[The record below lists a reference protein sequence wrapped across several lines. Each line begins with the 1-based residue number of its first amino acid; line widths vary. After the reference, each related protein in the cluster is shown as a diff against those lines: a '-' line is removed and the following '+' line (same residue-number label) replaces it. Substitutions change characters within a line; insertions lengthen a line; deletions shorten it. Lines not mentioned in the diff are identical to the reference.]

1 MSNGEFDIAII
12 GSGPAGAHA
21 ALCGARKGLDVA
33 VFEEHKRAGEPVHCG
48 ECLSDL
54 AISKFNFTLPAE
66 AVSAKVKGVRVIFP
80 DGHSTVLNEGGVV
93 LEKHAF
99 EQYISK
105 SAEENGAKYFYSA
118 RVNGLARHG
127 GAWEITTGAQ
137 THSSKIVIDA
147 SGVAQASSKLLA
159 MEQESSTVL
168 GAQYLMEDIPQDGY
182 LDFYLWPRLAPNGYL
197 WMIPKSDGRAN
208 VGLVTDEKAKVKA
221 YLNQFVKEM
230 GWDKKKTQKS
240 FGGLIPSSGPLPQT
254 YDDGLM
260 LVGDAAGFTSPLFEG
275 GTHLGLMSGKFAA
288 DVAAMAV
295 SAKEYDSR
303 VLCQYERLWSAE
315 FPDYSKLIAGK
326 EALYSFTDAELDQI
340 GKSLPKE
347 LSSMS
352 VLDKAGILLKILSMN
367 PGLVGKNAIGALMGF
382 GYSRASYYGW

>member
-1 MSNGEFDIAII
+1 GEFDVAII
-12 GSGPAGAHA
+12 GSGPAGSHA
-21 ALCGARKGLDVA
+21 ALCSAQKGLDVA
-33 VFEEHKRAGEPVHCG
+33 VFEEHKMAGEPVHCG

-54 AISKFNFTLPAE
+54 AISKFKFTLPPE

-80 DGHSTVLNEGGVV
+80 DGHSTVLNESGVV

-99 EQYISK
+99 EQHISK
-105 SAEENGAKYFYSA
+105 RAEESGAKYFYSS
-118 RVNGLARHG
+118 RVNGLSRHG
-127 GAWEITTGAQ
+127 GAWGISAGAQ
-137 THSSKIVIDA
+137 KHSSKIIIDA
-147 SGVAQASSKLLA
+147 SGVAQAASKMLA

-221 YLNQFVKEM
+221 YLNQFVKDM

-260 LVGDAAGFTSPLFEG
+260 IVGDAAGFTSPLFEG

-295 SAKEYDSR
+295 SAKEYDSK

-326 EALYSFTDAELDQI
+326 DALYSFTDSDLGLI
-340 GKSLPKE
+340 GRSFPKE

-352 VLDKAGILLKILSMN
+352 VFDKAGIFLKIMAGN
-367 PGLVGKNAIGALMGF
+367 PK
-382 GYSRASYYGW
+382 